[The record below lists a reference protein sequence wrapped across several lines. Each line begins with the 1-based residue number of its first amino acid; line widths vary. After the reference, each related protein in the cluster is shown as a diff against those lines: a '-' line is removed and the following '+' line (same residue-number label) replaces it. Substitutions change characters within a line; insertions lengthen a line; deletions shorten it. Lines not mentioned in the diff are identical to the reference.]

1 MPGPTYPAVE
11 NYRYDWTAL
20 TEPAIQAAI
29 DAVARTGPRCASGL
43 DPALAGKTL
52 QIVTDKGTTGAD
64 GVNLTYR
71 FLAGN
76 QLSLSENGGASVDA
90 GYGALRLGRVTFF
103 AHLIPGTL
111 KGYAVTVDNGTGL
124 ATVMELWF
132 AGYDKRKREV
142 MREVYQG
149 YVAEKGKPVPAGR
162 HAYTNRT
169 EGKGFFWRQDSGQET
184 LEFYPSIGY
193 THWVELTRMS
203 RHQGYSAPAD
213 YIDIDDALH
222 IYTRTECEFSG
233 IFTTYVM
240 DVNKA
245 KQVGLRLGF
254 NAADEL
260 EFYLFRGTGEW
271 LGQIAKFE
279 KFDDTTGGPMLP
291 RPGPGQSGDVNPN
304 AKGARGVY
312 RPNETYVK
320 MTSAEVDAAVAKST
334 RVFSQRVGA
343 GSGAT
348 GMATH
353 VSAPSSGLV
362 GKSAKITYDNGPVM
376 EYQFTAA
383 EELRWRKD
391 GQGNWETARYNAWEP
406 VPGVFFFGHILGST
420 KDHEGHIV
428 VADFENGKVSCYNGY
443 LNTPYIANEAG
454 CRPLFGKLE
463 AEGVPDPGVDRHD
476 FTEEML
482 GRCITYSYQ
491 PGLTS
496 MHFYSTPR
504 TTSWIIFTP
513 TGAAGLEWCGS
524 GSQVK
529 IRDGLYFLYW
539 IEEACNGTL
548 GTILLN
554 MRTMHDTGIGYHC
567 GTEGLSM
574 SPISALLGHAG
585 QFNIAKYFEHR
596 S

>member
-1 MPGPTYPAVE
+1 MPGKAYPDIE
-11 NYRYDWTAL
+11 NYYYAWTAL
-20 TEPAIQAAI
+20 GTEAIQAKL
-29 DAVARTGPRCASGL
+29 DAVAAAGPACASGL
-43 DPALAGKTL
+43 DQGLAGKSL
-52 QIVTDKGTTGAD
+52 EIITDKGTTGVA
-64 GVNLTYR
+64 GVTLSYR
-71 FLAGN
+71 FSAGN
-76 QLSLSENGGASVDA
+76 RLTLSENGGAAINA
-90 GYGALRLGRVTFF
+90 GYGALRMGGITFF

-111 KGYAVTVDNGTGL
+111 KGYAVTVDNDTGIV
-124 ATVMELWF
+124 TVMELWF

-149 YVAEKGKPVPAGR
+149 YVAETGKPAPGGR
-162 HAYTNRT
+162 HAFTNRV
-169 EGKGFFWRQDSGQET
+169 EGSGWFWRQDNGHES
-184 LEFYPSIGY
+184 LEFYPSIAY

-213 YIDIDDALH
+213 YIDIDEGRH

-233 IFTTYVM
+233 IFTTYVF
-240 DVNKA
+240 DQNRA

-260 EFYLFRGTGEW
+260 EFYVFRGTGEW
-271 LGQIAKFE
+271 LGQIAKYE
-279 KFDDTTGGPMLP
+279 KFDVTDGGPMLP
-291 RPGPGQSGDVNPN
+291 RPGPGQAATVDAT
-304 AKGARGVY
+304 AKGARAVY
-312 RPNETYVK
+312 RPNETYK
-320 MTSAEVDAAVAKST
+320 HMTNAEIDAAVKENT

-353 VSAPSSGLV
+353 VKSPSTRLAGRIATIV
-362 GKSAKITYDNGPVM
+362 YDGGPTM
-376 EYQFTAA
+376 DYQFTGV
-383 EELRWRKD
+383 EELKWRMN
-391 GQGNWETARYNAWEP
+391 GGAWETARYNAWEAA
-406 VPGVFFFGHILGST
+406 PGVFLFGHVLAGT

-443 LNTPYIANEAG
+443 LNTPYIPNDAG
-454 CRPLFGKLE
+454 CRPLFGKLVSD
-463 AEGVPDPGVDRHD
+463 GVPDPGIDRHD
-476 FTEEML
+476 FTEDML
-482 GRCITYSYQ
+482 GRCITFSYQ

-524 GSQVK
+524 GSQIK

-539 IEEACNGTL
+539 VEEACNGTL

-554 MRTMHDTGIGYHC
+554 MHTMHDSGIGYHC

-574 SPISALLGHAG
+574 SPVSALLGHAG
-585 QFNIAKYFEHR
+585 QFNLGKYFEHR